1 MRDSNDIW
9 TYMKMY
15 KSNWEGEVWGWRR
28 DTSSKN
34 TRKRIDLRNLRK
46 IENDKKE
53 EEIDTIL
60 REI

>member
-1 MRDSNDIW
+1 
-9 TYMKMY
+9 MY

>member
-1 MRDSNDIW
+1 
-9 TYMKMY
+9 MKMY